1 MADGR
6 RKATPARE
14 PTFVPDSG
22 WTRFF
27 RVEMMG
33 FLFLVLP
40 LAIFFLKPFVSPLP
54 ERTERSG
61 QVTAQ
66 LLWQHANQVLSGT
79 PGKIAV
85 VVMGLGLIVMVA
97 GFLVSD

>member
-1 MADGR
+1 MAQGR
-6 RKATPARE
+6 REGTPVRD
-14 PTFVPDSG
+14 PKVVLDSD

-33 FLFLVLP
+33 FLLLVLP

-66 LLWQHANQVLSGT
+66 LLWQHAGQTLSGT
-79 PGKIAV
+79 PGKIGM
-85 VVMGLGLIVMVA
+85 VVMGVGVIVIAA
-97 GFLVSD
+97 GFLVRD